1 MPVLSNAYA
10 SLPDNPPGI
19 VTLGQETFGRGVISV
34 VDESKLPRNAL
45 KEARNITM
53 AEDGA
58 PKVRPGVG
66 WYGTAPSSSAI
77 DGAGMFVAS
86 DETSHLVVVAGG
98 KVYRSLDDGASWAV
112 CSAGGNQNVFTA
124 GHKVRSEQANN
135 FMYLY
140 NGWDNIVR
148 YNGTTTLSTYT
159 ALPTPTT
166 NGLTKT
172 GLAGSSQPYTYR
184 YRVSAVNQIGY
195 TIASTALTITSDRT
209 RNTFDATNFI
219 TFKWN
224 SVAGAVRYDVYVG
237 LTAGEEVYIDSA
249 ENTLEYQDKGL
260 AIEQVSIVA
269 PDSNT
274 TQGPRVG
281 DIQLVGSRL
290 YATNDRDFPY
300 RIWMSAGGRQIGQF
314 GSAQESA
321 YLDWQ
326 IGGQIKPVKVENY
339 RKGNN
344 EPIATV
350 WCRSKDGNGA
360 VLQGQLEVATIDDFS
375 YIIPNF
381 FQLPGSRGTEAP
393 DSVVNVLND
402 YMYYNAQAIYNLGSR
417 AQFLNLLSTDEA
429 SANIRP
435 HVKRIRKSAAKG
447 IVSHFQ
453 DAKVYM
459 SVPYDSDSNNHTII
473 FDTERKAWL
482 PEGFTIGFEGFLSYA
497 DNTSKQDIHMLCWK
511 DGDDRLSV
519 IDETIYGDYGQP
531 FGTTLTTGLMHINP
545 KDRFEFMWCDEAEI
559 ELAQPQ
565 GEIVLELSGIT
576 REEGFKLLAKPKH
589 IKPIRFKYSWSL
601 QPWSTFMW
609 SDTDTEVS
617 MFTETSTKRYFNVQ
631 QDINA
636 YQYRVTTFDLRSDYI
651 LRTLQVKGTAT
662 IAGKPREW
670 ELYDE

>member
-1 MPVLSNAYA
+1 MPLISNAWN
-10 SLPDNPPGI
+10 SLPDNPPGVI
-19 VTLGQETFGRGVISV
+19 TLGQETYGRGVISV
-34 VDESKLPRNAL
+34 VDESKIPRNAL
-45 KEARNITM
+45 KEARNMTM
-53 AEDGA
+53 TEDGA
-58 PKVRPGVG
+58 PQVRPGVD

-77 DGAGMFVAS
+77 DGSGMFVAS
-86 DETSHLVVVAGG
+86 DETSHLIVVAGG
-98 KVYRSLDDGASWAV
+98 KVYRSIDDGASWTV
-112 CSAGGNQNVFTA
+112 CSVGGNQNVFTA
-124 GHKVRSEQANN
+124 GYKVRSEQANN

-166 NGLTKT
+166 VSIAKT
-172 GLAGSSQPYTYR
+172 GLAGTSQPFTYR

-195 TIASTALTITSDRT
+195 TIASTALTITTDRA
-209 RNTFDATNFI
+209 RNTFDNTNFI

-224 SVAGAVRYDVYVG
+224 AVAGAVRYDVYVG
-237 LTAGEEVYIDSA
+237 LTANEEVYIDSA

-260 AIEQVSIVA
+260 AVEQVSIVA

-274 TQGPRVG
+274 TQGPRVS
-281 DIQLVGSRL
+281 DIELVGSRL
-290 YATNDRDFPY
+290 YATGDRDFPY
-300 RIWMSAGGRQIGQF
+300 RIWISAGGRQIGQF

-321 YLDWQ
+321 YIDWQ
-326 IGGQIKPVKVENY
+326 LGGQVKPVKVENY

-350 WCRSKDGNGA
+350 WCRSKDGKGA
-360 VLQGQLEVATIDDFS
+360 VLQGQLEIATIDDFS

-435 HVKRIRKSAAKG
+435 HVQRIRKSAAKG
-447 IVSHFQ
+447 IISHFQ

-459 SVPYDSDSNNHTII
+459 SVPYDSDSNNYTII

-497 DNTSKQDIHMLCWK
+497 DNTSEQDIHMLCWK
-511 DGDDRLSV
+511 DGDNRLSV
-519 IDETIYGDYGQP
+519 IDETIYGDYGQA
-531 FGTTLTTGLMHINP
+531 FETTLTTGLMHINP

-565 GEIVLELSGIT
+565 GNIILELSGIT
-576 REEGFKLLAKPKH
+576 REEGFQLLAKPKH
-589 IKPIRFKYSWSL
+589 IKPKRSKYSWSL
-601 QPWSTFMW
+601 QPWSTIPW
-609 SDTDTEVS
+609 SETDTEVAI
-617 MFTETSTKRYFNVQ
+617 FTETSTKRYFNVQ

-636 YQYRVTTFDLRSDYI
+636 YQFRISSKDLQAQYI
-651 LRTLQVKGTAT
+651 LRTLQVKGTPT
-662 IAGKPREW
+662 LAGKPREW
-670 ELYDE
+670 EVYDE